1 MVAQVPEL
9 FETLTGQKVSELM
22 GRLRTLDAGPPVVP
36 PTARDNGLRDN
47 AQKQDRG

>member
-22 GRLRTLDAGPPVVP
+22 SRLRALDVP
-36 PTARDNGLRDN
+36 SPRDNGTPRSAVKD
-47 AQKQDRG
+47 